1 MNARKIGM
9 TVAALLASGAFGLA
23 SAKLPA
29 PPPPTDEQK
38 AKAAEVKLKADEA
51 AKREADLLGKYQ
63 DRAVANFKSTSSSK
77 PAGTAPAAKK

>member
-1 MNARKIGM
+1 MNTRKIPM
-9 TVAALLASGAFGLA
+9 TLAALLASCAFGLA

-38 AKAAEVKLKADEA
+38 AKAAEVKIKADEA

-63 DRAVANFKSTSSSK
+63 DRAVANFKRTSASK
-77 PAGTAPAAKK
+77 PGAAPAAKK